1 MRLRAEQLEKQ
12 LEKPLAPVYLISG
25 DETLLV
31 QESADHVRKACRKQ
45 GFSERQIYHIDNS
58 FDWQIFLNEISALS
72 LFSDRKLIELR
83 MPTGKPGDAGTQAIE
98 QYCQQRADDL
108 VLLILCEKL
117 DSSAARAKW
126 HKAVDSTGITIPI
139 WPVDAQQLPR
149 WIEQRLRSRGLSA
162 TPDAVQLLAERVQG
176 NLLACAQEIEKLLLS
191 SQNKPSSEN
200 KQASEKK
207 LIDVETIASVVAD
220 SARFDAF
227 ALAEDALSGKTAACL
242 RALNGLH
249 GEGTEPPVIL
259 WVLTKELRTLYR
271 CAEQIE
277 QGNGIDRVLDGA
289 GVWDRRKPLVRQAL
303 QRLTRVQLATLLQL
317 AQRIDA
323 AIKGG
328 AGDNPWL
335 LLDQLIIGMTLPH

>member
-1 MRLRAEQLEKQ
+1 MRLRAEQLEKH

-31 QESADHVRKACRKQ
+31 QEAADQVRKACRKQ
-45 GFSERQIYHIDNS
+45 GFTERQIYHIDNS

-126 HKAVDSTGITIPI
+126 HKAVDGTGITIPI
-139 WPVDAQQLPR
+139 WPVDTQQLPR

-191 SQNKPSSEN
+191 SEN
-200 KQASEKK
+200 KNV
-207 LIDVETIASVVAD
+207 DVETIASVVAD

-227 ALAEDALSGKTAACL
+227 ALAEDALSGKAAAGL
-242 RALNGLH
+242 RALNGLR

-303 QRLTRVQLATLLQL
+303 QRLSRVQLATLLQL
-317 AQRIDA
+317 AQRTDA

-335 LLDQLIIGMTLPH
+335 LLDQLIIGMTRPR

>member
-1 MRLRAEQLEKQ
+1 
-12 LEKPLAPVYLISG
+12 
-25 DETLLV
+25 V
-31 QESADHVRKACRKQ
+31 QEAADHVRKACRKQ

-98 QYCQQRADDL
+98 HYCQQRADDL

-117 DSSAARAKW
+117 DGSAARAKW
-126 HKAVDSTGITIPI
+126 HKAVDGAGVTIPI

-191 SQNKPSSEN
+191 AEN
-200 KQASEKK
+200 KN
-207 LIDVETIASVVAD
+207 IDVEMIAAAVAD

-227 ALAEDALSGKTAACL
+227 ALAEDALSGKAAACL
-242 RALNGLH
+242 RALNGLR

-289 GVWDRRKPLVRQAL
+289 GVWDRRKPLVRLAL
-303 QRLTRVQLATLLQL
+303 QRLPRVQVAALLQL

-328 AGDNPWL
+328 SGDNPWL
-335 LLDQLIIGMTLPH
+335 LLDELVIGMTQSR